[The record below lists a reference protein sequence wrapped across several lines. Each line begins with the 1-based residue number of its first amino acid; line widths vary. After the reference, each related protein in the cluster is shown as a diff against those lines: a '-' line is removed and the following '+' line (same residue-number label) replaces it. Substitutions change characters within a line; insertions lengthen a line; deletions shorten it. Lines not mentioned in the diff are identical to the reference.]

1 MVVGHDDRL
10 TLIEHL
16 DELRSRL
23 VVCAFALVAGVIV
36 AIIFNRLVFH
46 LLLRPLDQL
55 NVPESARKITTFAPA
70 EPFMVSLK
78 VWAYVGVILAC
89 PVIIYEF
96 WAFVGPAFAS
106 TEKKYLYPVVAA
118 CTGLFLF
125 GVVFGYLLVLP
136 KGLSWLLSFNDS
148 YFNVQNRASDYFTFA
163 ATFLLAFGLVFELPV
178 VIVLATRLGIIDTKW
193 LRRNRKY
200 AILVLA
206 VVAAVATP
214 SQDAFSMIAMF
225 IPLLVLY
232 EVSILVARFVEPKAR
247 LGETDESLAEAVPGE
262 EAPRERR
269 PTGRNRADAVEWP
282 APRPEGRHA

>member
-1 MVVGHDDRL
+1 MVVGRDDRL

-23 VVCAFALVAGVIV
+23 IVCAFGLVAGVVV
-36 AIIFNRLVFH
+36 AIVFNKLVFH

-55 NVPESARKITTFAPA
+55 NVPESARRITTFSPA

-96 WAFVGPAFAS
+96 WAFVGPAFAPA
-106 TEKKYLYPVVAA
+106 EKKYLYPIVAA

-136 KGLSWLLSFNDS
+136 KGLSWLLSFNGS

-178 VIVLATRLGIIDTKW
+178 IIVLAARLGIVDTKW

-200 AILVLA
+200 AILVMA

-214 SQDAFSMIAMF
+214 SQYAFSMIAMLV
-225 IPLLVLY
+225 PLLILY
-232 EVSILVARFVEPKAR
+232 EVSIIVARFVEPKRR
-247 LGETDESLAEAVPGE
+247 LRETDEGLAEAVP
-262 EAPRERR
+262 AKKRR
-269 PTGRNRADAVEWP
+269 TGDVQP
-282 APRPEGRHA
+282 AGTGPML

>member
-1 MVVGHDDRL
+1 LVVGHDERL

-23 VVCAFALVAGVIV
+23 VVSAFALVGGVIV
-36 AIIFNRLVFH
+36 AIIFNKFVFH

-55 NVPESARKITTFAPA
+55 GVPESARKITTFSPS

-78 VWAYVGVILAC
+78 VWAYVGVILAA

-125 GVVFGYLLVLP
+125 GVVFGYLFVLP
-136 KGLSWLLSFNDS
+136 KGLAWLLSFNDS

-178 VIVLATRLGIIDTKW
+178 VIVLAARLGVIDDKW

-200 AILVLA
+200 AILAMSVI
-206 VVAAVATP
+206 AAVATP

-225 IPLLVLY
+225 VPLLVLY
-232 EVSILVARFVEPKAR
+232 EVSVIIARFVQPKH
-247 LGETDESLAEAVPGE
+247 GLAEDDDGLEPPDDGLARG
-262 EAPRERR
+262 
-269 PTGRNRADAVEWP
+269 P
-282 APRPEGRHA
+282 A